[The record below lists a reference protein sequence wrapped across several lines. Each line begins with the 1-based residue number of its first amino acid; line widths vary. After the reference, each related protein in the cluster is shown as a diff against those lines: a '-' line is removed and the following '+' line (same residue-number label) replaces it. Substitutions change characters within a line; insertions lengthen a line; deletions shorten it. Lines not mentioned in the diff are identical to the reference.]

1 MHAAKLKTGIGY
13 EHTYLPDNLCL
24 ARPGGKF
31 PSGLFYLNDIILLY
45 NTAGPYWQE
54 INMLIRQL
62 TLKRGVTVGA
72 VNINDY
78 HEIQE
83 ALNGL
88 AVPHP
93 KTVIVLVGGAGG
105 IKWLEKFPMRKAVGI
120 VARLA
125 EETQSVVVDGGT
137 QAGIMT
143 EIGRQRKRNKFS
155 FPLIGVVF
163 DSLLMTEE
171 PQSILDAN
179 HTHFFL
185 IPGDDWGDES
195 GWISKI
201 ATAITSDAKST
212 LATGIIKLQKSI
224 TILINGGNISRT
236 DVEYS
241 LLENR
246 PTFVM
251 RGTGRMADEIT
262 LTGNVVAVDIS
273 QKPKVILE
281 TLKAKLI

>member
-1 MHAAKLKTGIGY
+1 
-13 EHTYLPDNLCL
+13 
-24 ARPGGKF
+24 
-31 PSGLFYLNDIILLY
+31 
-45 NTAGPYWQE
+45 
-54 INMLIRQL
+54 MLIRQIA
-62 TLKRGVTVGA
+62 LKRGVAVGA
-72 VNINDY
+72 ANIADNT
-78 HEIQE
+78 EIQT
-83 ALNGL
+83 ALTGL
-88 AVPHP
+88 GIPYP
-93 KTVIVLVGGAGG
+93 KTAIVLVGGAGG

-125 EETQSVVVDGGT
+125 EETQSIVIDGGT

-143 EIGRQRKRNKFS
+143 EIGRQRKRNQFS
-155 FPLIGVVF
+155 FPLIGVIF
-163 DSLLMTEE
+163 DSLIMEE
-171 PQSILDAN
+171 DPAAILDVN

-185 IPGDDWGDES
+185 IPGSNWGDES

-201 ATAITSDAKST
+201 ATSIAGDM
-212 LATGIIKLQKSI
+212 KSI
-224 TILINGGNISRT
+224 TVLVNGGNISRT

-273 QKPKVILE
+273 QKPELILE
-281 TLKAKLI
+281 TMKVKLL